1 MNDLKIMIA
10 ERDDNLKYKYTT
22 EIELTADI
30 YAAKEYLD
38 ACMRQAVDELG
49 ESQIE
54 EREDNV

>member
-1 MNDLKIMIA
+1 M
-10 ERDDNLKYKYTT
+10 KYKYTT